1 MISSSCLAGTMS
13 RRADLHRASIVRRER
28 APKSPRNGHAGLEAF
43 LRLDEA
49 KEGFVEILAPRSRA
63 NLLWRG
69 DPPPRYRR
77 EAGTGSR
84 SDTGADREP
93 RTELKRQAHSYTR
106 HQAVSRLIR
115 DNLELNR
122 FDWRS

>member
-1 MISSSCLAGTMS
+1 MISSSCLSPG
-13 RRADLHRASIVRRER
+13 RRVGVPTSTGRRER
-28 APKSPRNGHAGLEAF
+28 PRSRRETVTQASKLA
-43 LRLDEA
+43 RLDEA